1 MANINIQSTPR
12 FDKKYAVYKP
22 NKAGAGSA
30 AQFDFNKEKKC
41 VFAEVAKQKPPTPTD
56 QNAVFDWSAKLT
68 IKLNVTDIAKLLVVL
83 GGRAPTVEL
92 FHDPN
97 KSKFVT
103 EHDTKNTTA
112 SITKGTSSGYFFK
125 VSQQATTGAVT
136 SVQVIISEDEAIV
149 LKLLLEDAIK
159 KSYEW

>member
-1 MANINIQSTPR
+1 MADLNYQ
-12 FDKKYAVYKP
+12 KKFAVYKP
-22 NKAGAGSA
+22 NKMGNGSA

-41 VFAEVAKQKPPTPTD
+41 IFAEVARQKPPAPSEQT
-56 QNAVFDWSAKLT
+56 ALFDWANKLT

-83 GGRAPTVEL
+83 NGRAQNIEL

-112 SITKGTSSGYFFK
+112 SITKGTTSGYFFK

-136 SVQVIISEDEAIV
+136 SVQVIVSEDEAIV
-149 LKLLLEDAIK
+149 LKLLLE
-159 KSYEW
+159 